1 MATHLVSGSTVLEER
16 AMFELAMSFLD
27 GSAFLRS
34 VLPIR
39 EAASLPT
46 PIREFQ
52 GAMVPSMFF
61 LLGLMRG
68 LDHPNRRRIYQHL
81 VMLPGDHFRSI
92 VRTLRLGSGTVRHH
106 LAILINQGIV
116 RRDDRNG
123 QVRYYIRG
131 SESQSENN
139 RLFMSHWAH
148 RDVRS
153 RILLALDRVKEA
165 RPSTLAR
172 DLGTSRQLVSYHL
185 ARLADTGSVR
195 RVGER
200 YRRA

>member
-1 MATHLVSGSTVLEER
+1 
-16 AMFELAMSFLD
+16 MFELAMSFPD
-27 GSAFLRS
+27 ASAFLS
-34 VLPIR
+34 GLLPMSDSSSLPIPVR
-39 EAASLPT
+39 ES
-46 PIREFQ
+46 Q
-52 GAMVPSMFF
+52 GAMVPSLFF

-81 VMLPGDHFRSI
+81 LMLPGDHFRSI

-106 LAILINQGIV
+106 LSILVAQGIV

-123 QVRYYIRG
+123 RVRYYIRG
-131 SESQSENN
+131 SEFQSDNN
-139 RLFMSHWAH
+139 RLFMSHWAY

-165 RPSTLAR
+165 RPASLAR

-185 ARLADTGSVR
+185 ARLADIGSVR

-200 YRRA
+200 YRRV